1 MHRTHIKVDRA
12 HIKVYRAHKN
22 FLGKN
27 FEKSPFFGVPTHKKS
42 DWTHKKIAQN
52 TQKFGPNT

>member
-12 HIKVYRAHKN
+12 HIKVNRAHKN

-27 FEKSPFFGVPTHKKS
+27 FEKSPFLVIQHTKNRTEHTKK
-42 DWTHKKIAQN
+42 
-52 TQKFGPNT
+52 